1 MLRPS
6 RGNTVTIGAPMLTS
20 SLDDR
25 EIQLLLVA
33 LRYWRTHRSD
43 GVNRRTDP
51 PLSPERVEL
60 LLAKL
65 SSCLPPAERDPRQ
78 RTLFSGTTEP
88 TAVPDPSA
96 PPDTRDTP
104 GAPRR

>member
-1 MLRPS
+1 
-6 RGNTVTIGAPMLTS
+6 MLTS

-43 GVNRRTDP
+43 GVSRRTDP
-51 PLSPERVEL
+51 HLPPERVEL

-65 SSCLPPAERDPRQ
+65 SSCLPASERDPRQ
-78 RTLFSGTTEP
+78 RTLFAGTADPASTPAEP
-88 TAVPDPSA
+88 TAGPEQRDKPGSA
-96 PPDTRDTP
+96 QR
-104 GAPRR
+104 

>member
-1 MLRPS
+1 
-6 RGNTVTIGAPMLTS
+6 MLTS

-51 PLSPERVEL
+51 HLPPERIEL

-65 SSCLPPAERDPRQ
+65 ASCLPPSERDPRQ
-78 RTLFSGTTEP
+78 RPLFSASGETTP
-88 TAVPDPSA
+88 A
-96 PPDTRDTP
+96 PGDTP
-104 GAPRR
+104 TGPASRDKPKSVGSE